1 MTEKQTETVIEDK
14 KENPSS
20 PVIVKR
26 KKIIN
31 EDSNKKRQVNSK
43 YLLNKTNQ
51 EKLDKIRKEKE
62 KEIIE
67 QCTFKPSINTK
78 YKLKEEWKNEDCK
91 DEKGSSNNS
100 SKSKT
105 PHDEA
110 LERMQ
115 FFLEKSKSKIEKERE
130 KNTHK
135 EVEQCSF
142 APSINR
148 EVPEFQDTYIKG
160 TKMYIE
166 RQMKSQQIKNERN
179 DKLNPNYNKIYENLF
194 KKKEKSVVNKNL
206 KKKEYQ
212 MALDILHNELI
223 SK

>member
-78 YKLKEEWKNEDCK
+78 YKLKEEWKNED
-91 DEKGSSNNS
+91 
-100 SKSKT
+100 
-105 PHDEA
+105 
-110 LERMQ
+110 
-115 FFLEKSKSKIEKERE
+115 
-130 KNTHK
+130 
-135 EVEQCSF
+135 
-142 APSINR
+142 
-148 EVPEFQDTYIKG
+148 
-160 TKMYIE
+160 
-166 RQMKSQQIKNERN
+166 
-179 DKLNPNYNKIYENLF
+179 
-194 KKKEKSVVNKNL
+194 
-206 KKKEYQ
+206 
-212 MALDILHNELI
+212 
-223 SK
+223 

>member
-1 MTEKQTETVIEDK
+1 MTEKETEPVIEDK
-14 KENPSS
+14 KENQSS
-20 PVIVKR
+20 PVIIKK

-62 KEIIE
+62 NEIKE
-67 QCTFKPSINTK
+67 QCTFKPAINTK
-78 YKLKEEWKNEDCK
+78 YKLKEEWKSEDCK
-91 DEKGSSNNS
+91 EEKGNSNNS
-100 SKSKT
+100 SKSRT
-105 PHDEA
+105 PHEEA
-110 LERMQ
+110 LERMH
-115 FFLEKSKSKIEKERE
+115 FFIEKSKSKIEKERE

-135 EVEQCSF
+135 EVEHCSF
-142 APSINR
+142 SPNINR
-148 EVPEFQDTYIKG
+148 EVPEFQDKYIKG

-206 KKKEYQ
+206 KNKDYK